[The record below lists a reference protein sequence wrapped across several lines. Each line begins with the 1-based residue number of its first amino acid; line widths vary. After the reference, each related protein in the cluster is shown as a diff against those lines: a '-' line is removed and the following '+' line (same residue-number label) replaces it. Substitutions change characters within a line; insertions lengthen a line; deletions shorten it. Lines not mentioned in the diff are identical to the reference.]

1 MSIPKGRPSLEF
13 LLNIF
18 DMRFGRLVES
28 RAIELSS
35 NAVSGD
41 CSTRMY
47 AERLPDKLINLCN
60 ITSVKRL
67 DG

>member
-1 MSIPKGRPSLEF
+1 M
-13 LLNIF
+13 
-18 DMRFGRLVES
+18 
-28 RAIELSS
+28 IELSS

-41 CSTRMY
+41 CSIRMY

-67 DG
+67 NG

>member
-1 MSIPKGRPSLEF
+1 MSTPKGRPSLEF

-28 RAIELSS
+28 RALELSS

-41 CSTRMY
+41 CSIRMY
-47 AERLPDKLINLCN
+47 AERLPTN
-60 ITSVKRL
+60 
-67 DG
+67 